1 MNKSGND
8 LQVPR
13 PAGSI
18 KRSPMIKKNTT
29 ITVIPS
35 MNSPQQGNEE
45 MFSISTY

>member
-8 LQVPR
+8 NLQVPR

-35 MNSPQQGNEE
+35 VSLSHQGNED
-45 MFSISTY
+45 MFSILT

>member
-1 MNKSGND
+1 MLNQSFIMNKSGTDN

-13 PAGSI
+13 LAGNI

-35 MNSPQQGNEE
+35 FLKHQSNE
-45 MFSISTY
+45 